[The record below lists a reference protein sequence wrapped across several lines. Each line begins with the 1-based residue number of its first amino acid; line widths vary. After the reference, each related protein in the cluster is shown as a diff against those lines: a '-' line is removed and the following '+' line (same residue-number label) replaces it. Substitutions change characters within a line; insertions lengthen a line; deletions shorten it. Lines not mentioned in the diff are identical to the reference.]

1 VKKKNCKTKKLMP
14 KVKVR
19 FAGKQLTSNA
29 GLVPLGKF
37 VEQLGLSE
45 LLDRKLTVER
55 GENAK
60 YSTSFA
66 VLATLLGIAA
76 GAKHLSH
83 MIMIKSDSVI
93 RKLFGWDDFPHESTF
108 GRIFH
113 RFTYRN
119 IVEFFEVENHIR
131 RRVWNQKWVGKV
143 TLDMDS
149 SVKGVYG
156 NQEGAKKGYNPHKR
170 GQKSY
175 HPLLC
180 FIAQNRECLH
190 HWFRD
195 GSAYT
200 SNGAATFISECLARL
215 PKRVWKVFV
224 RADSG
229 FFDGDLLD
237 LLEERFCQYLIKVKL
252 KNLINLLSWQDW
264 RKCNGFETTE
274 FMHQCAGWKRA
285 RRFVAVRELIREET
299 EGRLFPLR
307 EYKYF
312 CYVTNLDTTP
322 MTTHRC
328 YGKRSTSE
336 NWIEMVKNQ
345 VYAGMILT
353 NSFWAN
359 SILFAISVLVYNIM
373 VWMRWLTDKTSWQ
386 EEINTF
392 RFWFIHAPA
401 KLVSTGGEFFLDL
414 PKGFFWKERWQK
426 IQQGVQAFQ
435 FT

>member
-1 VKKKNCKTKKLMP
+1 MKRKNRKKTKIP
-14 KVKVR
+14 KIKVQ
-19 FAGKQLTSNA
+19 FSGKNLTSNA
-29 GLVPLGKF
+29 GLIPVGRF
-37 VEQLGLSE
+37 IEQLGLGD
-45 LLDRKLTVER
+45 LLDRHLTVER
-55 GENAK
+55 GKNAC

-66 VLATLLGIAA
+66 VLATLLGVTA

-83 MIMIKSDSVI
+83 MILLKADSVI
-93 RKLFGWDDFPHESTF
+93 CKLFGWEDFPHESTL
-108 GRIFH
+108 GRIFK
-113 RFTYRN
+113 RFSYRN
-119 IVEFFEVENHIR
+119 VVEFSKVEEQVR
-131 RRVWNQKWVGKV
+131 KRVWGRKWLGKV

-149 SVKGVYG
+149 SVRGVYG
-156 NQEGAKKGYNPHKR
+156 NQEGANKGYNPRKR

-180 FIAQNRECLH
+180 FIAENRECLH

-200 SNGAATFISECLARL
+200 SNGATTFISECLSRL

-237 LLEERFCQYLIKVKL
+237 FLEKRFCKYLIKVNL
-252 KNLINLLSWQDW
+252 KNLNWLLSQQVW
-264 RKCNGFETTE
+264 RKCGDLETTQ
-274 FMHQCAGWKRA
+274 FMHQCGEWKKA
-285 RRFVAVRELIREET
+285 RRFVAVRKLVRVET
-299 EGRLFPLR
+299 EGLIFPH
-307 EYKYF
+307 YVYDYF
-312 CYVTNLDTTP
+312 CYVTNLSISP
-322 MTTHRC
+322 MAIHRC

-345 VYAGMILT
+345 VYAGTILT

-359 SILFAISVLVYNIM
+359 SILFAISVLAYNIM
-373 VWMRWLTDKTSWQ
+373 VWMRWLTDKASWK

-392 RFWFIHAPA
+392 RFWFIHVPG
-401 KLVSTGGEFFLDL
+401 KLINTGRSFSLLL
-414 PKGFFWKERWQK
+414 PKGYFWKERWQK
-426 IQQGVQAFQ
+426 IEQGLEVFQ